1 MRYII
6 TILFFIF
13 SFQINFSQ
21 NQTIESNLDG
31 LVLEIGDTFTPKSS
45 VKNFDGTTRN
55 CETIIYYN
63 KKGVFNVG
71 GSIVQDPST
80 GKIVANEPGKHE
92 VVAVCVDS
100 RNNGDRLSQTF
111 IVTVNYS
118 ETESIL
124 IDIQNEA
131 YVGSYIP
138 YSYKFITKNGY
149 EKNDLVSS
157 YVFPKSSNNNV
168 VAVDSNGLLKALN
181 SGETIITLESDGI
194 KASKKVKVKKNP
206 VKSLEIIT
214 SIDTQTLN
222 HPPYSLLNLDD
233 KFVRTGDVLNLETK
247 MIDKNGKEI
256 KGLNAT
262 YSFYGQSFDGSNSA
276 SGLIKENKFV
286 ADVSGLYT
294 VNAHFGN
301 ITSSTKIKVINRGIK
316 RDIVQLGTGDVF
328 DKHTSDAWFF
338 EGVDGKDYGVS
349 GTFFDGKAYFW
360 DVSDPTNITKTDSI
374 KVDARIVNDVKVSKD
389 SKICVITKE
398 GASNRK
404 NGFVVLDISNPSDVK
419 VLSEYTD
426 GLTGGV
432 HNVFIDN
439 NHVYALNAFG
449 NPAKFEVVNI
459 EDPKNP
465 KGVGKFELELGSAI
479 HDIWIEDGIA
489 YTSNWK
495 DGLYIIDVGNGIAG
509 GSPSNPVAVANYKYQ
524 TGANH
529 AAFPFKSKSTGKF
542 YVVLGDEIFPD
553 GVDFFAANETT
564 GFLHFVD
571 FTDLKNPKEVA
582 RYELPGYGSHNFW
595 IEDDVVYAG
604 MYNGGVRVIDV
615 SGELLGDLY
624 KQGREIAAFK
634 TGSPNGFIPNNT
646 MTWGSQYFKG
656 HIFYS
661 DFNAGIGAL
670 KLLDTK
676 PDNSNTMQFTTD
688 KSFDSLFGAKNLLEF
703 FEILA
708 SPPID

>member
-1 MRYII
+1 MKYLI
-6 TILFFIF
+6 TIILTIF
-13 SFQINFSQ
+13 SFQMNFSQ

-31 LVLEIGDTFTPKSS
+31 LVLEVGDTFMPESY
-45 VKNFDGTTRN
+45 VKNFDGTSRN
-55 CETIIYYN
+55 CETLIYYN
-63 KKGVFNVG
+63 KKGVFNIG

-118 ETESIL
+118 KTNSIEL
-124 IDIQNEA
+124 EISDEA
-131 YVGSYIP
+131 FTGSYIP
-138 YSYKFITKNGY
+138 IKYKSITENGNAR
-149 EKNDLVSS
+149 NDLIADI
-157 YVFPKSSNNNV
+157 KSSNPDV
-168 VAVDSNGLLKALN
+168 VSVDSNGLLKAIKK
-181 SGETIITLESDGI
+181 GESTLTLEVDGVKISKKIKI
-194 KASKKVKVKKNP
+194 KASP
-206 VKSLEIIT
+206 VISLSIST
-214 SIDTQTLN
+214 SN
-222 HPPYSLLNLDD
+222 NA
-233 KFVRTGDVLNLETK
+233 VRTGDVITLSSK
-247 MIDKNGKEI
+247 MYDKKGKEI
-256 KGLNAT
+256 NNLNPT
-262 YSFYGQSFDGSNSA
+262 YSFHGISFDGSSSA
-276 SGLIKENKFV
+276 SGLIKHNKFV
-286 ADVSGLYT
+286 ADVPGLYT

-301 ITSSTKIKVINRGIK
+301 VTSSTKVKVTDRDIK
-316 RDIVQLGTGDVF
+316 RDIVQLGTGEVF

-349 GTFFDGKAYFW
+349 GTFFDGQAYFW
-360 DVSDPTNITKTDSI
+360 DVSDPANITKVDSI

-404 NGFVVLDISNPSDVK
+404 NGFVILDISNPSDVK
-419 VLSEYTD
+419 VLSEYSD

-489 YTSNWK
+489 YTSNWR
-495 DGLYIIDVGNGIAG
+495 DGLYIVDVGNGIAG
-509 GSPSNPVAVANYKYQ
+509 GSPSNPVAVANYNYK

-542 YVVLGDEIFPD
+542 YVILGDEIFPE

-571 FTDLKNPKEVA
+571 FTDLKNPVEVA

-595 IEDDVVYAG
+595 VENDVVYAG
-604 MYNGGVRVIDV
+604 MYNGGLRVIDV
-615 SGELLGDLY
+615 SGDLLGDLY

-656 HIFYS
+656 NIFYS
-661 DFNAGIGAL
+661 DFNSGIGAL

-676 PDNSNTMQFTTD
+676 PDNSKTMQFTTD
-688 KSFDSLFGAKNLLEF
+688 KSLDSLFGAKNLLEL

-708 SPPID
+708 SPPIE

>member
-13 SFQINFSQ
+13 SYQINFSQ

-31 LVLEIGDTFTPKSS
+31 LVLEVGDTFMPESF

-55 CETIIYYN
+55 CEIIIYYN

-111 IVTVNYS
+111 IVTVNYTKTKSVKLEIS
-118 ETESIL
+118 E
-124 IDIQNEA
+124 EA
-131 YVGSYIP
+131 FAGSYIP
-138 YSYKFITKNGY
+138 FTYKSVTLNGN
-149 EKNDLVSS
+149 ERNDLIANIKTSNSDVVS
-157 YVFPKSSNNNV
+157 
-168 VAVDSNGLLKALN
+168 VDSNGLLKALKK
-181 SGETIITLESDGI
+181 GDATLTLEVDGV
-194 KASKKVKVKKNP
+194 KTSKKIKVKSNP
-206 VKSLEIIT
+206 VISLNI
-214 SIDTQTLN
+214 SSSSN
-222 HPPYSLLNLDD
+222 S
-233 KFVRTGDVLNLETK
+233 VRTGDVVTLSAK
-247 MIDKNGKEI
+247 MLDKKGKEI
-256 KGLNAT
+256 NNLNPT
-262 YSFYGQSFDGSNSA
+262 YSFHGVSFDGSSSA

-301 ITSSTKIKVINRGIK
+301 VNSSTKVKVTDRDIK
-316 RDIVQLGTGDVF
+316 RDIIQLGTGDVF

-349 GTFFDGKAYFW
+349 GTFFDGQAYFW
-360 DVSDPTNITKTDSI
+360 DVSDPTNITKIDSI
-374 KVDARIVNDVKVSKD
+374 KVDARIVNDVKVSED
-389 SKICVITKE
+389 SKICIITKE

-404 NGFVVLDISNPSDVK
+404 NGFVILDISDPSDVK

-465 KGVGKFELELGSAI
+465 KGVGKFELEIGSAI

-489 YTSNWK
+489 YTSNWR
-495 DGLYIIDVGNGIAG
+495 DGLYIVDVGNGIAG
-509 GSPSNPVAVANYKYQ
+509 GSPSNPVAVANYKYK

-542 YVVLGDEIFPD
+542 YVILGDEIFPD

-571 FTDLKNPKEVA
+571 FTDLKNPIEVA

-595 IEDDVVYAG
+595 VEDDVVYAG
-604 MYNGGVRVIDV
+604 MYNGGLRVIDV
-615 SGELLGDLY
+615 SGDLLGDLY

-656 HIFYS
+656 NIFYS

-670 KLLDTK
+670 KLLDSK

-688 KSFDSLFGAKNLLEF
+688 KSLDSLFGAKNLLEL

-708 SPPID
+708 SPPIE

>member
-1 MRYII
+1 M
-6 TILFFIF
+6 
-13 SFQINFSQ
+13 NFSQ

-31 LVLEIGDTFTPKSS
+31 LVLEVGDTFMPESY
-45 VKNFDGTTRN
+45 VKNFDGTSRN
-55 CETIIYYN
+55 CETLIYYN
-63 KKGVFNVG
+63 KKGVFNIG

-118 ETESIL
+118 KTNSIEL
-124 IDIQNEA
+124 EISDEA
-131 YVGSYIP
+131 FTGSYIP
-138 YSYKFITKNGY
+138 VKYKSITENGNAR
-149 EKNDLVSS
+149 NDLIANI
-157 YVFPKSSNNNV
+157 KSSNSDV
-168 VAVDSNGLLKALN
+168 VSVDSNGLLKALKK
-181 SGETIITLESDGI
+181 GESTLTLDVDGVKI
-194 KASKKVKVKKNP
+194 SKKIKVKASP
-206 VKSLEIIT
+206 VISLSIST
-214 SIDTQTLN
+214 SSN
-222 HPPYSLLNLDD
+222 A
-233 KFVRTGDVLNLETK
+233 VRTGDVVTLSSK
-247 MIDKNGKEI
+247 MYDKKGKEI
-256 KGLNAT
+256 NNVNPT
-262 YSFYGQSFDGSNSA
+262 YSFHGISFDGSSSA
-276 SGLIKENKFV
+276 SGLIKDNKFV

-294 VNAHFGN
+294 LNAHFGN
-301 ITSSTKIKVINRGIK
+301 VTSSTKVKVTDRDIK

-349 GTFFDGKAYFW
+349 GTFFDGQAYFW
-360 DVSDPTNITKTDSI
+360 DVSDPANITKVDSI

-404 NGFVVLDISNPSDVK
+404 NGFVILDISNPSDVK

-465 KGVGKFELELGSAI
+465 KGVGKFELKLGSAI

-489 YTSNWK
+489 YTSNWR
-495 DGLYIIDVGNGIAG
+495 DGLYIVDVGNGIAG
-509 GSPSNPVAVANYKYQ
+509 GSPSNPVAVANYNYK

-542 YVVLGDEIFPD
+542 YVILGDEIFPE

-571 FTDLKNPKEVA
+571 FTDLKNPVEVA

-595 IEDDVVYAG
+595 VEDDVVYAG
-604 MYNGGVRVIDV
+604 MYNGGLRVIDV
-615 SGELLGDLY
+615 SGDLLGDLY

-656 HIFYS
+656 NIFYS
-661 DFNAGIGAL
+661 DFNSGIGAL

-676 PDNSNTMQFTTD
+676 PDNSKTMQFTTD
-688 KSFDSLFGAKNLLEF
+688 KSLDSLFGAKNLLEL

-708 SPPID
+708 SPPIE

>member
-6 TILFFIF
+6 TILLFIF

-21 NQTIESNLDG
+21 NQTIESNLSG
-31 LVLEIGDTFTPKSS
+31 LVLEVGDTFMPESF

-111 IVTVNYS
+111 IVTVNYTK
-118 ETESIL
+118 TESVNIEVS
-124 IDIQNEA
+124 DEA
-131 YVGSYIP
+131 FVGSYIP
-138 YSYKFITKNGY
+138 LKYKSITANGY
-149 EKNDLVSS
+149 ERNDLIANIN
-157 YVFPKSSNNNV
+157 SSNKDV
-168 VAVDSNGLLKALN
+168 VSVDSNGLVKALKK
-181 SGETIITLESDGI
+181 GDATLTVEVDGI
-194 KASKKVKVKKNP
+194 KASKKIKVKDSP
-206 VKSLEIIT
+206 VVSLNI
-214 SIDTQTLN
+214 SASSN
-222 HPPYSLLNLDD
+222 S
-233 KFVRTGDVLNLETK
+233 VRTGDVVTLSSK
-247 MIDKNGKEI
+247 MLGKKGKEI
-256 KGLNAT
+256 NYLNPT
-262 YSFYGQSFDGSNSA
+262 YSFHGVSFDGSSSA

-301 ITSSTKIKVINRGIK
+301 ITSSTKIKVTDRDIK

-360 DVSDPTNITKTDSI
+360 DVTDPTNITKVDSI

-404 NGFVVLDISNPSDVK
+404 NGFVILDISNPSDVK
-419 VLSEYTD
+419 ILSEYTD

-495 DGLYIIDVGNGIAG
+495 DGLYIIDVGNGLAG
-509 GSPSNPVAVANYKYQ
+509 GSPSNPVAVANYKYK

-542 YVVLGDEIFPD
+542 YVVLGDEIFPE

>member
-13 SFQINFSQ
+13 SIQINFSQ
-21 NQTIESNLDG
+21 NQTIESNLSG
-31 LVLEIGDTFTPKSS
+31 LVLEVGDTFMPESF
-45 VKNFDGTTRN
+45 VKNFNGTTRN

-111 IVTVNYS
+111 IVTVNYTKTKS
-118 ETESIL
+118 VKIEVS
-124 IDIQNEA
+124 DEA
-131 YVGSYIP
+131 FAGSYVP
-138 YSYKFITKNGY
+138 LTYKSVTANGN
-149 EKNDLVSS
+149 ERNDLIANIN
-157 YVFPKSSNNNV
+157 SSNTDIV
-168 VAVDSNGLLKALN
+168 SVDSNGLVKALKK
-181 SGETIITLESDGI
+181 GEATLTVEVDDV
-194 KASKKVKVKKNP
+194 KATKKIKVKDSP
-206 VKSLEIIT
+206 VISLNI
-214 SIDTQTLN
+214 SASSN
-222 HPPYSLLNLDD
+222 S
-233 KFVRTGDVLNLETK
+233 VRTGDVVTLSSK
-247 MIDKNGKEI
+247 MVGKKGKEI
-256 KGLNAT
+256 NNLKPK
-262 YSFYGQSFDGSNSA
+262 YSFHGVSFDGSSSA

-301 ITSSTKIKVINRGIK
+301 VTSSTKIKVTDRDIK

-360 DVSDPTNITKTDSI
+360 DVTDPTNITKVDSI

-404 NGFVVLDISNPSDVK
+404 NGFVILDISNPSDVK

-479 HDIWIEDGIA
+479 HDIWIEDGVA

-495 DGLYIIDVGNGIAG
+495 DGLYIIDVGNGLAG
-509 GSPSNPVAVANYKYQ
+509 GSPSNPVAVANYKYK

-542 YVVLGDEIFPD
+542 YVVLGDEIFPE

>member
-13 SFQINFSQ
+13 SIQINFSQ
-21 NQTIESNLDG
+21 NQTIESNLSG
-31 LVLEIGDTFTPKSS
+31 LVLEVGDTFMPESF

-111 IVTVNYS
+111 IITVNYTK
-118 ETESIL
+118 TESVKIEVS
-124 IDIQNEA
+124 DEA
-131 YVGSYIP
+131 FVGSYVP
-138 YSYKFITKNGY
+138 LTYKSVTANGN
-149 EKNDLVSS
+149 ERNDLIANIN
-157 YVFPKSSNNNV
+157 SSNKDIV
-168 VAVDSNGLLKALN
+168 SVDSNGLVKALKK
-181 SGETIITLESDGI
+181 GDATLTVEVDGV
-194 KASKKVKVKKNP
+194 KASKKIKVKDSP
-206 VKSLEIIT
+206 VISLNI
-214 SIDTQTLN
+214 SASSN
-222 HPPYSLLNLDD
+222 S
-233 KFVRTGDVLNLETK
+233 VRTGDVVTLSSK
-247 MIDKNGKEI
+247 MLGKKGKEI
-256 KGLNAT
+256 NNLNPT
-262 YSFYGQSFDGSNSA
+262 YSFHGVSFDGSSSA

-301 ITSSTKIKVINRGIK
+301 VTSSTKIKVTDRDIK

-349 GTFFDGKAYFW
+349 GTFFDGQAYFW
-360 DVSDPTNITKTDSI
+360 DVSDPTNITKVDSI

-389 SKICVITKE
+389 SKICIITKE

-404 NGFVVLDISNPSDVK
+404 NGFVILDISNPSDVK
-419 VLSEYTD
+419 ILSDYTD

-489 YTSNWK
+489 YTSNWR
-495 DGLYIIDVGNGIAG
+495 DGLYIIDVGNGLAG
-509 GSPSNPVAVANYKYQ
+509 GSPSNPVAVANYKYK

-542 YVVLGDEIFPD
+542 YVVLGDEIFPE

-656 HIFYS
+656 HVFYS

>member
-13 SFQINFSQ
+13 SIQINFSQ
-21 NQTIESNLDG
+21 NQTIESNLSG
-31 LVLEIGDTFTPKSS
+31 LVLEVGDTFMPESF

-111 IVTVNYS
+111 IVTVNYTKTKS
-118 ETESIL
+118 VKIEVS
-124 IDIQNEA
+124 DEA
-131 YVGSYIP
+131 FAGSYVP
-138 YSYKFITKNGY
+138 LTYKSVTANGN
-149 EKNDLVSS
+149 ERNDLIANIN
-157 YVFPKSSNNNV
+157 SSNTDIV
-168 VAVDSNGLLKALN
+168 SVDSNGLVKALKK
-181 SGETIITLESDGI
+181 GEATLTVEVDGV
-194 KASKKVKVKKNP
+194 KATKKIKVKDSP
-206 VKSLEIIT
+206 VISLNI
-214 SIDTQTLN
+214 SASSN
-222 HPPYSLLNLDD
+222 S
-233 KFVRTGDVLNLETK
+233 VRTGDVVTLSSK
-247 MIDKNGKEI
+247 MLGKKGKEI
-256 KGLNAT
+256 NNLNPT
-262 YSFYGQSFDGSNSA
+262 YSFHGVSFDGSSSA
-276 SGLIKENKFV
+276 SGLVKENKFV

-301 ITSSTKIKVINRGIK
+301 VTSSTKIKVTDRDIK

-360 DVSDPTNITKTDSI
+360 DVTDPTNITKVDSI

-404 NGFVVLDISNPSDVK
+404 NGFVILDISNPSDVK

-495 DGLYIIDVGNGIAG
+495 DGLYIIDVGNGLAG
-509 GSPSNPVAVANYKYQ
+509 GSPSNPVAVANYKYK

-542 YVVLGDEIFPD
+542 YVVLGDEIFPE

>member
-1 MRYII
+1 M
-6 TILFFIF
+6 
-13 SFQINFSQ
+13 NFSQ

-31 LVLEIGDTFTPKSS
+31 LVLEVGDTFMPESY
-45 VKNFDGTTRN
+45 VKNFDGTIRN
-55 CETIIYYN
+55 CETLIYYN
-63 KKGVFNVG
+63 KKGVFNIG

-80 GKIVANEPGKHE
+80 GKIIANEPGKHE

-118 ETESIL
+118 KTNSIEL
-124 IDIQNEA
+124 EISDEA
-131 YVGSYIP
+131 FTGSYIP
-138 YSYKFITKNGY
+138 VKYKSITENGNAR
-149 EKNDLVSS
+149 NDLIANI
-157 YVFPKSSNNNV
+157 KSSNSDV
-168 VAVDSNGLLKALN
+168 VSVDSNGLLKALKK
-181 SGETIITLESDGI
+181 GESTLTLDVDGVKI
-194 KASKKVKVKKNP
+194 SKKIKVKASP
-206 VKSLEIIT
+206 VISLSIST
-214 SIDTQTLN
+214 SSN
-222 HPPYSLLNLDD
+222 A
-233 KFVRTGDVLNLETK
+233 VRTGDVVTLSSK
-247 MIDKNGKEI
+247 MYDKKGKEI
-256 KGLNAT
+256 NNVNPT
-262 YSFYGQSFDGSNSA
+262 YSFHGISFDGSSSA
-276 SGLIKENKFV
+276 SGLIKNNKFV

-294 VNAHFGN
+294 LNAHFGN
-301 ITSSTKIKVINRGIK
+301 VTSSTKVKVTDRDIK

-349 GTFFDGKAYFW
+349 GTFFDGQAYFW
-360 DVSDPTNITKTDSI
+360 DVSDPANITKVDSI

-404 NGFVVLDISNPSDVK
+404 NGFVILDISNPSDVK

-489 YTSNWK
+489 YTSNWR
-495 DGLYIIDVGNGIAG
+495 DGLYIVDVGNGIAG
-509 GSPSNPVAVANYKYQ
+509 GSPSNPVAVANYNYK

-542 YVVLGDEIFPD
+542 YVILGDEIFPE

-571 FTDLKNPKEVA
+571 FTDLKNPVEVA

-595 IEDDVVYAG
+595 VEDDVVYAG
-604 MYNGGVRVIDV
+604 MYNGGLRVIDV
-615 SGELLGDLY
+615 SGDLLGDLY

-656 HIFYS
+656 NIFYS
-661 DFNAGIGAL
+661 DFNSGIGAL

-676 PDNSNTMQFTTD
+676 PDNSKTMQFTTD
-688 KSFDSLFGAKNLLEF
+688 KSLDSLFGAKNLLEL

-708 SPPID
+708 SPPIE

>member
-1 MRYII
+1 MKKITFLLLII
-6 TILFFIF
+6 SSI
-13 SFQINFSQ
+13 SFAQTR
-21 NQTIESNLDG
+21 TIESNLEG
-31 LVLEIGDTFTPKSS
+31 LVLEVGDSFTPETY
-45 VKNFDGTTRN
+45 VKNADGSTGT
-55 CETIIYYN
+55 CQAIIYYN

-71 GSIVQDPST
+71 GSIVQDPVT
-80 GKIVANEPGKHE
+80 GNILANEPGEHE
-92 VVAVCVDS
+92 VVAVCVDPK
-100 RNNGDRLSQTF
+100 NNGTRFSKTF
-111 IVTVNYS
+111 LVSVKFS
-118 ETESIL
+118 DPESIIFDL
-124 IDIQNEA
+124 QDEVYTGN
-131 YVGSYIP
+131 YIP
-138 YSYKFITKNGY
+138 LSYSIETKKGNSIDDIV
-149 EKNDLVSS
+149 NIS
-157 YVFPKSSNNNV
+157 SSNPDIV
-168 VAVDSNGLLKALN
+168 SVDSNNLLKAMRK
-181 SGETIITLESDGI
+181 G
-194 KASKKVKVKKNP
+194 KANI
-206 VKSLEIIT
+206 SLEYQGLKVSKEIKVMDSPAN
-214 SIDTQTLN
+214 SIKFSISKNSVKTGEVVTLKGI
-222 HPPYSLLNLDD
+222 LLDR
-233 KFVRTGDVLNLETK
+233 K
-247 MIDKNGKEI
+247 GKEI
-256 KGLNAT
+256 KGLNPT
-262 YSFYGQSFDGSNSA
+262 FSFHGKSFDSSNSA
-276 SGLIKENKFV
+276 SGLVMDNKFV
-286 ADVSGLYT
+286 ADIAGLYT
-294 VNAHFGN
+294 VNASFGN
-301 ITSSTKIKVINRGIK
+301 VSASSKIKVLDRGVK

-349 GTFFDGKAYFW
+349 GTFFDGLAYFW
-360 DVSDPTNITKTDSI
+360 DVTDPSNITKIDSI

-495 DGLYIIDVGNGIAG
+495 DGLYVIDVGNGIAG
-509 GSPSNPVAVANYKYQ
+509 GSPSNPVAVANYKYK

-542 YVVLGDEIFPD
+542 YVILGDEIFPD

-571 FTDLKNPKEVA
+571 FSDLKNPKEVA
-582 RYELPGYGSHNFW
+582 RFELPGYGSHNFW
-595 IEDDVVYAG
+595 VEDDVVYAG
-604 MYNGGVRVIDV
+604 MYNGGLRIIDV
-615 SGELLGDLY
+615 SGDLLGDLY

-656 HIFYS
+656 NVFYS

-670 KLLDTK
+670 KLLDSK

-708 SPPID
+708 SPPIE

>member
-13 SFQINFSQ
+13 SIQINFSQ
-21 NQTIESNLDG
+21 NQTIESNLSG
-31 LVLEIGDTFTPKSS
+31 LVLEVGDTFMPESF

-111 IVTVNYS
+111 IVTVNYTKTKS
-118 ETESIL
+118 VKIEVS
-124 IDIQNEA
+124 DEA
-131 YVGSYIP
+131 FSGSYVP
-138 YSYKFITKNGY
+138 LTYKSVTANGN
-149 EKNDLVSS
+149 ERNDLIANIN
-157 YVFPKSSNNNV
+157 SSNTDIV
-168 VAVDSNGLLKALN
+168 SVDSNGLVKALKK
-181 SGETIITLESDGI
+181 GEATLTVEVDGV
-194 KASKKVKVKKNP
+194 KATKKIKVKDNP
-206 VKSLEIIT
+206 VISLNI
-214 SIDTQTLN
+214 SASSN
-222 HPPYSLLNLDD
+222 S
-233 KFVRTGDVLNLETK
+233 VRTGDVVTMSSK
-247 MIDKNGKEI
+247 MVGKKGKEI
-256 KGLNAT
+256 NNLKPT
-262 YSFYGQSFDGSNSA
+262 YSFHGVSFDGSSSA

-301 ITSSTKIKVINRGIK
+301 VTSSTKIKVTDRDIK

-360 DVSDPTNITKTDSI
+360 DVTDPTNITKVDSI

-404 NGFVVLDISNPSDVK
+404 NGFVILDISNPSDVK
-419 VLSEYTD
+419 ILSEYTD

-495 DGLYIIDVGNGIAG
+495 DGLYIIDVGNGLAG
-509 GSPSNPVAVANYKYQ
+509 GSPSNPVAVANYKYK

-542 YVVLGDEIFPD
+542 YVVLGDEIFPE

-688 KSFDSLFGAKNLLEF
+688 KSLDSLFGAKNLLEL

-708 SPPID
+708 SPPIE

>member
-21 NQTIESNLDG
+21 NQTIESNLSG
-31 LVLEIGDTFTPKSS
+31 LVLEVGDTFMPESF

-111 IVTVNYS
+111 IVTVNYTKTKS
-118 ETESIL
+118 VKIEVS
-124 IDIQNEA
+124 DEA
-131 YVGSYIP
+131 FAGSYVP
-138 YSYKFITKNGY
+138 LTYKSVTANGN
-149 EKNDLVSS
+149 ERNDLIANIN
-157 YVFPKSSNNNV
+157 SSNTDIV
-168 VAVDSNGLLKALN
+168 SVDSNGLVKALKK
-181 SGETIITLESDGI
+181 GEATLTVEVDGV
-194 KASKKVKVKKNP
+194 KATKKIKVKDSP
-206 VKSLEIIT
+206 VISLNI
-214 SIDTQTLN
+214 SVSSN
-222 HPPYSLLNLDD
+222 S
-233 KFVRTGDVLNLETK
+233 VRTGDVVTLSSK
-247 MIDKNGKEI
+247 MLGKKGKEI
-256 KGLNAT
+256 NNLNPT
-262 YSFYGQSFDGSNSA
+262 YSFHGVSFDGSSSA
-276 SGLIKENKFV
+276 SGLVKENKFV

-301 ITSSTKIKVINRGIK
+301 VTSSTKIKVTDRDIK

-360 DVSDPTNITKTDSI
+360 DVTDPTNITKVDSI

-404 NGFVVLDISNPSDVK
+404 NGFVILDISNPSDVK

-495 DGLYIIDVGNGIAG
+495 DGLYIIDVGNGLAG
-509 GSPSNPVAVANYKYQ
+509 GSPSNPVAVANYKYK

-542 YVVLGDEIFPD
+542 YVVLGDEIFPE

>member
-1 MRYII
+1 MKYII
-6 TILFFIF
+6 ASLLFIF
-13 SFQINFSQ
+13 SFQLNFSQ

-31 LVLEIGDTFTPKSS
+31 LTLEIGDSFMPESF
-45 VKNFDGTTRN
+45 VKNSDGTTRN

-80 GKIVANEPGKHE
+80 GKIIANEPGQHE

-111 IVTVNYS
+111 IVTVNYTKTASVKLEVSS
-118 ETESIL
+118 E
-124 IDIQNEA
+124 A
-131 YVGSYIP
+131 FAGSYLP
-138 YSYKFITKNGY
+138 LAYKSVTANGN
-149 EKNDLVSS
+149 ERNDLTGNI
-157 YVFPKSSNNNV
+157 KSSDANV
-168 VAVDSNGLLKALN
+168 VSVDSNGLLKALKK
-181 SGETIITLESDGI
+181 GDAIITVEVEGV
-194 KASKKVKVKKNP
+194 KTSKKIKVKDNP
-206 VKSLEIIT
+206 VISLNI
-214 SIDTQTLN
+214 SAN
-222 HPPYSLLNLDD
+222 SNS
-233 KFVRTGDVLNLETK
+233 VRTGDVVTLSSK
-247 MIDKNGKEI
+247 MLDKKGREI
-256 KGLNAT
+256 KNLNPT
-262 YSFYGQSFDGSNSA
+262 YSFHGVSFDGSSSA

-294 VNAHFGN
+294 VNSHFGN
-301 ITSSTKIKVINRGIK
+301 VTSSTKIKVTDRDIK
-316 RDIVQLGTGDVF
+316 RDVVQLGTGDVF

-349 GTFFDGKAYFW
+349 GTFFDGLAYFW
-360 DVSDPTNITKTDSI
+360 DVSDPTNIKKTDSI

-459 EDPKNP
+459 EDPRNP

-495 DGLYIIDVGNGIAG
+495 DGLYIVDVGNGIAG
-509 GSPSNPVAVANYKYQ
+509 GSPSNPVAVANYRYQ

-571 FTDLKNPKEVA
+571 FTDLKNPQEVA
-582 RYELPGYGSHNFW
+582 RFELPGYGSHNFW
-595 IEDDVVYAG
+595 VEDDVVYAG

-615 SGELLGDLY
+615 SGDLLGDLY

-646 MTWGSQYFKG
+646 MTWGTQYFKG
-656 HIFYS
+656 NVFYS

-670 KLLDTK
+670 KILDSK

-688 KSFDSLFGAKNLLEF
+688 KSLDSLFGAKNILEL

-708 SPPID
+708 SPPIE

>member
-1 MRYII
+1 MKYII
-6 TILFFIF
+6 TIFFFIF

-21 NQTIESNLDG
+21 NQTIESNLSG
-31 LVLEIGDTFTPKSS
+31 LVLEVGDTFMPESF

-111 IVTVNYS
+111 IVTVNYTKTKS
-118 ETESIL
+118 VKIEVS
-124 IDIQNEA
+124 DEA
-131 YVGSYIP
+131 FAGSYVP
-138 YSYKFITKNGY
+138 LTYKSVTANGN
-149 EKNDLVSS
+149 ERNDLIANIN
-157 YVFPKSSNNNV
+157 SSNKDV
-168 VAVDSNGLLKALN
+168 VSVDSNGLVKALKK
-181 SGETIITLESDGI
+181 GDATLTVEVDGV
-194 KASKKVKVKKNP
+194 KASKKIKVKDSP
-206 VKSLEIIT
+206 VISLNI
-214 SIDTQTLN
+214 SASSN
-222 HPPYSLLNLDD
+222 S
-233 KFVRTGDVLNLETK
+233 VRTGDVVTLSAK
-247 MIDKNGKEI
+247 MLDKKGKEI
-256 KGLNAT
+256 NNLNPT
-262 YSFYGQSFDGSNSA
+262 YSFHGVSFDGSSSA
-276 SGLIKENKFV
+276 SGLIKWNKFV
-286 ADVSGLYT
+286 ADISGLYT
-294 VNAHFGN
+294 VNANFGN
-301 ITSSTKIKVINRGIK
+301 ITSSTKIKVTDRDIK
-316 RDIVQLGTGDVF
+316 RDVVQLGTGDVF

-360 DVSDPTNITKTDSI
+360 DVTDPTNITKVDSI

-404 NGFVVLDISNPSDVK
+404 NGFVILDISNPSDVK

-495 DGLYIIDVGNGIAG
+495 DGLYIIDVGNGLAG
-509 GSPSNPVAVANYKYQ
+509 GSPSNPVAVANYKYK

-564 GFLHFVD
+564 GFLHFID
-571 FTDLKNPKEVA
+571 FTDLRNPKEVA

>member
-1 MRYII
+1 M
-6 TILFFIF
+6 
-13 SFQINFSQ
+13 NFSQ

-31 LVLEIGDTFTPKSS
+31 LVLEVGDTFMPESY
-45 VKNFDGTTRN
+45 VKNFDGTSRN
-55 CETIIYYN
+55 CETLIYYN
-63 KKGVFNVG
+63 KKGVFNIG

-118 ETESIL
+118 KTNSIEL
-124 IDIQNEA
+124 EISDEA
-131 YVGSYIP
+131 FTGSYIP
-138 YSYKFITKNGY
+138 IKYKSITENGNAR
-149 EKNDLVSS
+149 NDLIADI
-157 YVFPKSSNNNV
+157 KSSNPDV
-168 VAVDSNGLLKALN
+168 VSVDSNGLLKALKK
-181 SGETIITLESDGI
+181 GESTLTLDVDGVKI
-194 KASKKVKVKKNP
+194 SKKIKVKVSP
-206 VKSLEIIT
+206 VISLSIST
-214 SIDTQTLN
+214 SSN
-222 HPPYSLLNLDD
+222 A
-233 KFVRTGDVLNLETK
+233 VRTGDVVTLSSK
-247 MIDKNGKEI
+247 MYDKKGKEI
-256 KGLNAT
+256 NNVNPT
-262 YSFYGQSFDGSNSA
+262 YSFHGISFDGSSSA
-276 SGLIKENKFV
+276 SGLIKDNKFV

-294 VNAHFGN
+294 LNAHFGN
-301 ITSSTKIKVINRGIK
+301 VTSSTKVKVTDRDIK

-349 GTFFDGKAYFW
+349 GTFFDGQAYFW
-360 DVSDPTNITKTDSI
+360 DVSDPANITKVDSI

-404 NGFVVLDISNPSDVK
+404 NGFVILDISNPSDVK

-465 KGVGKFELELGSAI
+465 KGVGKFELKLGSAI

-489 YTSNWK
+489 YTSNWR
-495 DGLYIIDVGNGIAG
+495 DGLYIVDVGNGIAG
-509 GSPSNPVAVANYKYQ
+509 GSPSNPVAVANYNYK

-542 YVVLGDEIFPD
+542 YVILGDEIFPE

-571 FTDLKNPKEVA
+571 FTDLKNPVEVA

-595 IEDDVVYAG
+595 VEDDVVYAG
-604 MYNGGVRVIDV
+604 MYNGGLRVIDV
-615 SGELLGDLY
+615 SGDLLGDLY

-656 HIFYS
+656 NIFYS
-661 DFNAGIGAL
+661 DFNSGIGAL

-676 PDNSNTMQFTTD
+676 PDNSKTMQFTTD
-688 KSFDSLFGAKNLLEF
+688 KSLDSLFGAKNLLEL

-708 SPPID
+708 SPPIE

>member
-1 MRYII
+1 MKYLI
-6 TILFFIF
+6 TIILTIF
-13 SFQINFSQ
+13 SFQMNFSQ

-31 LVLEIGDTFTPKSS
+31 LVLEVGDTFMPESY
-45 VKNFDGTTRN
+45 VKNFDGTSRN
-55 CETIIYYN
+55 CETLIYYN
-63 KKGVFNVG
+63 KKGVFNIG

-111 IVTVNYS
+111 IVSVNYS
-118 ETESIL
+118 KTNSIEL
-124 IDIQNEA
+124 EISDEA
-131 YVGSYIP
+131 FTGSYIP
-138 YSYKFITKNGY
+138 IKYKSITVSGNAR
-149 EKNDLVSS
+149 NDLIADI
-157 YVFPKSSNNNV
+157 KSSNPDV
-168 VAVDSNGLLKALN
+168 VSVDSNGLLKAIKK
-181 SGETIITLESDGI
+181 GESTLTLEVDGVKISKKIKI
-194 KASKKVKVKKNP
+194 KASP
-206 VKSLEIIT
+206 VISLSIST
-214 SIDTQTLN
+214 SN
-222 HPPYSLLNLDD
+222 NA
-233 KFVRTGDVLNLETK
+233 VRTGDVITLSSK
-247 MIDKNGKEI
+247 MYDKKGKEI
-256 KGLNAT
+256 NNLNPT
-262 YSFYGQSFDGSNSA
+262 YSFHGISFDGSSSA
-276 SGLIKENKFV
+276 SGLIKHNKFV
-286 ADVSGLYT
+286 ADVPGLYT

-301 ITSSTKIKVINRGIK
+301 VTSSTKVKVIDRDIK
-316 RDIVQLGTGDVF
+316 RDIVQLGTGEVF

-349 GTFFDGKAYFW
+349 GTFFDGQAYFW
-360 DVSDPTNITKTDSI
+360 DVSDPANITKVDSI

-404 NGFVVLDISNPSDVK
+404 NGFVILDISNPSDVK
-419 VLSEYTD
+419 VLSEYSD

-489 YTSNWK
+489 YTSNWR
-495 DGLYIIDVGNGIAG
+495 DGLYIVDVGNGIAG
-509 GSPSNPVAVANYKYQ
+509 GSPSNPVAVANYNYK

-542 YVVLGDEIFPD
+542 YVILGDEIFPE

-571 FTDLKNPKEVA
+571 FTDLKNPVEVA

-595 IEDDVVYAG
+595 VEDDVVYAG
-604 MYNGGVRVIDV
+604 MYNGGLRVIDV
-615 SGELLGDLY
+615 SGDLLGDLY

-656 HIFYS
+656 NIFYS
-661 DFNAGIGAL
+661 DFNSGIGAL

-676 PDNSNTMQFTTD
+676 PDNSKTMQFTTD
-688 KSFDSLFGAKNLLEF
+688 KSLDSLFGAKNLLEL

-708 SPPID
+708 SPPIE

>member
-1 MRYII
+1 MRYVI

-13 SFQINFSQ
+13 SIQINFSQ
-21 NQTIESNLDG
+21 NQTIESNLSG
-31 LVLEIGDTFTPKSS
+31 LVLEVGDTFMPESF

-111 IVTVNYS
+111 IVTVNYTK
-118 ETESIL
+118 TESVKIEVS
-124 IDIQNEA
+124 DEA
-131 YVGSYIP
+131 FVGSYVP
-138 YSYKFITKNGY
+138 LTYKSVTANGN
-149 EKNDLVSS
+149 ERNDLIANIN
-157 YVFPKSSNNNV
+157 SSNKDV
-168 VAVDSNGLLKALN
+168 VSVDSNGLVKALKK
-181 SGETIITLESDGI
+181 GDATLTVEVDGV
-194 KASKKVKVKKNP
+194 KASKKIKVKDSP
-206 VKSLEIIT
+206 VISLNI
-214 SIDTQTLN
+214 SASSN
-222 HPPYSLLNLDD
+222 S
-233 KFVRTGDVLNLETK
+233 VRTGDVVTLSSK
-247 MIDKNGKEI
+247 MLGKKGKEI
-256 KGLNAT
+256 NNLNPT
-262 YSFYGQSFDGSNSA
+262 YSFYGVSFDGSSSA

-294 VNAHFGN
+294 INVHFGN
-301 ITSSTKIKVINRGIK
+301 ITSSTKIKVTDRDIK

-349 GTFFDGKAYFW
+349 GTFFDGQAYFW
-360 DVSDPTNITKTDSI
+360 DVSDPTNITKVDSI

-389 SKICVITKE
+389 SKICIITKE

-404 NGFVVLDISNPSDVK
+404 NGFVILDISNPSDVK

-432 HNVFIDN
+432 HNVFIDD

-509 GSPSNPVAVANYKYQ
+509 GSPSNPVAVANYKYK

-656 HIFYS
+656 HVFYS

>member
-1 MRYII
+1 MKYII

-13 SFQINFSQ
+13 SLQMNFSQ
-21 NQTIESNLDG
+21 KQTIESNLNG
-31 LVLEIGDTFTPKSS
+31 LVLEVGDTFTPESF
-45 VKNFDGTTRN
+45 VKNFDGTKRN

-80 GKIVANEPGKHE
+80 GMIVANEPGEHE

-118 ETESIL
+118 KIESVKLEIS
-124 IDIQNEA
+124 DEA
-131 YVGSYIP
+131 FAGSYIP
-138 YSYKFITKNGY
+138 ITYKSVTANGN
-149 EKNDLVSS
+149 ERNDLIANINSS
-157 YVFPKSSNNNV
+157 DDDV
-168 VAVDSNGLLKALN
+168 VIVDSNGLLKALKK
-181 SGETIITLESDGI
+181 GDVTLTVEVDGV
-194 KASKKVKVKKNP
+194 KASKKIKIKDSP
-206 VKSLEIIT
+206 LI
-214 SIDTQTLN
+214 SIN
-222 HPPYSLLNLDD
+222 ISASNNS
-233 KFVRTGDVLNLETK
+233 VRTGDVVTLSSK
-247 MIDKNGKEI
+247 MLGKKGKEI
-256 KGLNAT
+256 TNLNPT
-262 YSFYGQSFDGSNSA
+262 YSFHGVSFDGSNSA

-301 ITSSTKIKVINRGIK
+301 ITSSTKIKVTDRNIK

-349 GTFFDGKAYFW
+349 GTFFDGQAYFW
-360 DVSDPTNITKTDSI
+360 DVSDPTNITKVDSI
-374 KVDARIVNDVKVSKD
+374 KVDARIVNDVKVSED

-404 NGFVVLDISNPSDVK
+404 NGFVILDISNPNDVT

-495 DGLYIIDVGNGIAG
+495 DGLYIVDVGNGIAG
-509 GSPSNPVAVANYKYQ
+509 GSPSNPVAVANYRYK

-542 YVVLGDEIFPD
+542 YVILGDEIFPD

-595 IEDDVVYAG
+595 VEDDVVYAG
-604 MYNGGVRVIDV
+604 MYNGGLRVIDV
-615 SGELLGDLY
+615 SGDLLGDLY

-670 KLLDTK
+670 KLLESK
-676 PDNSNTMQFTTD
+676 PDNSNSMQFTTD
-688 KSFDSLFGAKNLLEF
+688 KSLDSLFGAKNLLEL

-708 SPPID
+708 SPPIE

>member
-1 MRYII
+1 M
-6 TILFFIF
+6 
-13 SFQINFSQ
+13 NFSQ

-31 LVLEIGDTFTPKSS
+31 LVLEVGDTFMPESY
-45 VKNFDGTTRN
+45 VKNFDGTSRN
-55 CETIIYYN
+55 CETLIYYN
-63 KKGVFNVG
+63 KKGVFNIG

-118 ETESIL
+118 KTNSIEL
-124 IDIQNEA
+124 EISDEA
-131 YVGSYIP
+131 FTGSYIP
-138 YSYKFITKNGY
+138 VKYKSITENGNAR
-149 EKNDLVSS
+149 NDLIADI
-157 YVFPKSSNNNV
+157 KSSNSDV
-168 VAVDSNGLLKALN
+168 VSVDSNGLLKALKK
-181 SGETIITLESDGI
+181 GESTLTLDVDGVKI
-194 KASKKVKVKKNP
+194 SKKIKVKASP
-206 VKSLEIIT
+206 VISLSIST
-214 SIDTQTLN
+214 SSN
-222 HPPYSLLNLDD
+222 A
-233 KFVRTGDVLNLETK
+233 VRTGDVVTLSSK
-247 MIDKNGKEI
+247 MYDKKGKEI
-256 KGLNAT
+256 NNVNPT
-262 YSFYGQSFDGSNSA
+262 YSFHGISFDGSSSA
-276 SGLIKENKFV
+276 SGLIKDNKFV

-294 VNAHFGN
+294 LNAHFGN
-301 ITSSTKIKVINRGIK
+301 VTSSTKVKVTDRDIK

-349 GTFFDGKAYFW
+349 GTFFDGQAYFW
-360 DVSDPTNITKTDSI
+360 DVSNPANITKVDSI

-404 NGFVVLDISNPSDVK
+404 NGFVILDISNPSDVK

-465 KGVGKFELELGSAI
+465 KGVGKFELTIGSAI

-489 YTSNWK
+489 YTSNWR
-495 DGLYIIDVGNGIAG
+495 DGLYIVDVGNGIAG
-509 GSPSNPVAVANYKYQ
+509 GSPSNPVAVANYNYK

-542 YVVLGDEIFPD
+542 YVILGDEIFPE

-571 FTDLKNPKEVA
+571 FTDLKNPVEVA

-595 IEDDVVYAG
+595 VEDDVVYAG
-604 MYNGGVRVIDV
+604 MYNGGLRVIDV
-615 SGELLGDLY
+615 SGDLLGDLY

-656 HIFYS
+656 NIFYS
-661 DFNAGIGAL
+661 DFNSGIGAL

-676 PDNSNTMQFTTD
+676 PDNSKTMQFTTD
-688 KSFDSLFGAKNLLEF
+688 KSLDSLFGAKNLLEL

-708 SPPID
+708 SPPIE

>member
-1 MRYII
+1 MRYVI

-13 SFQINFSQ
+13 SIQINFSQ
-21 NQTIESNLDG
+21 NQTIESNLSG
-31 LVLEIGDTFTPKSS
+31 LVLEVGDTFMPESF

-111 IVTVNYS
+111 IVTVNYTK
-118 ETESIL
+118 TESVKIEVS
-124 IDIQNEA
+124 DEA
-131 YVGSYIP
+131 FVGSYIP
-138 YSYKFITKNGY
+138 LTYKSVTANGN
-149 EKNDLVSS
+149 ERNDLIANIN
-157 YVFPKSSNNNV
+157 SSNKDV
-168 VAVDSNGLLKALN
+168 VSVDSNGLVKALKK
-181 SGETIITLESDGI
+181 GDATLTVEVDGV
-194 KASKKVKVKKNP
+194 KASKKIKVKDSP
-206 VKSLEIIT
+206 VISLNI
-214 SIDTQTLN
+214 SASSN
-222 HPPYSLLNLDD
+222 S
-233 KFVRTGDVLNLETK
+233 VRTGDVVTLSSK
-247 MIDKNGKEI
+247 MLGKKGKEI
-256 KGLNAT
+256 NNLNPT
-262 YSFYGQSFDGSNSA
+262 YSFYGVSFDGSSSA

-294 VNAHFGN
+294 INVHFGN
-301 ITSSTKIKVINRGIK
+301 ITSSTKIKVTDRDIK

-349 GTFFDGKAYFW
+349 GTFFDGQAYFW
-360 DVSDPTNITKTDSI
+360 DVSDPTNITKVDSI

-389 SKICVITKE
+389 SKICIITKE

-404 NGFVVLDISNPSDVK
+404 NGFVILDISNPSDVK

-432 HNVFIDN
+432 HNVFIDD

-509 GSPSNPVAVANYKYQ
+509 GSPSNPVAVANYKYK

-529 AAFPFKSKSTGKF
+529 AAFPFKSKSTEKF

-656 HIFYS
+656 HVFYS

>member
-1 MRYII
+1 MRYVI

-13 SFQINFSQ
+13 SIQINFSQ
-21 NQTIESNLDG
+21 NQTIESNLSG
-31 LVLEIGDTFTPKSS
+31 LVLEVGDTFMPESF

-111 IVTVNYS
+111 IVTVNYTK
-118 ETESIL
+118 TESVKIEVS
-124 IDIQNEA
+124 DEA
-131 YVGSYIP
+131 FVGSYVP
-138 YSYKFITKNGY
+138 LTYKSVTENGN
-149 EKNDLVSS
+149 ERNDLIANIN
-157 YVFPKSSNNNV
+157 SSNKDV
-168 VAVDSNGLLKALN
+168 VSVDSNGLVKALKK
-181 SGETIITLESDGI
+181 GDATLTVEVDGV
-194 KASKKVKVKKNP
+194 KASKKIKVKDSP
-206 VKSLEIIT
+206 VISLNI
-214 SIDTQTLN
+214 SASSN
-222 HPPYSLLNLDD
+222 S
-233 KFVRTGDVLNLETK
+233 VRTGDVVTLSSK
-247 MIDKNGKEI
+247 MLGKKGKEI
-256 KGLNAT
+256 NNLNPT
-262 YSFYGQSFDGSNSA
+262 YSFHGVSFDGSSSA
-276 SGLIKENKFV
+276 SGLVKENKFV

-301 ITSSTKIKVINRGIK
+301 VTSSTKIKVTDRDIK

-349 GTFFDGKAYFW
+349 GTFFDGQAYFW
-360 DVSDPTNITKTDSI
+360 DVSDPTNITKVDSI

-389 SKICVITKE
+389 SKICIITKE

-404 NGFVVLDISNPSDVK
+404 NGFVILDISNPSDVK

-432 HNVFIDN
+432 HNVFIDD

-509 GSPSNPVAVANYKYQ
+509 GSPSNPVAVANYKYK

-656 HIFYS
+656 HVFYS